1 VVPLRWEG
9 CGGHMGTR
17 EEARGLAAAQRL
29 PNQMLN
35 VNTEEILP
43 QEMDAF
49 SGRTHSSQ
57 PAPARVPAIGP
68 FPQAAMVWLTAWGC
82 GSSHGRY
89 KPSVDY

>member
-1 VVPLRWEG
+1 
-9 CGGHMGTR
+9 MGTR

>member
-1 VVPLRWEG
+1 
-9 CGGHMGTR
+9 MGTR

-49 SGRTHSSQ
+49 SGRTHSTQ
-57 PAPARVPAIGP
+57 PAPCGSRPSVLSRKPPWSGSQPGDVVI
-68 FPQAAMVWLTAWGC
+68 LTADI
-82 GSSHGRY
+82 SHL
-89 KPSVDY
+89 